1 MKKYKSIFLSD
12 IHLGSQHCKS
22 KQLFNMLQK
31 VEAKNLF
38 LVGDIITQNA
48 KADNKDIEKFIEIIN
63 SKDWNIVY
71 ILGNH
76 EKDRIHPLIELNPQN
91 PLKTYHYYIY
101 KNGKQNIYL
110 THGDS
115 FHNKDIFNRI
125 LKFTLTRVKKTAQKI
140 EDKKYRGEA
149 STLYHKKVKP
159 IAQKYL
165 HNSYINYL
173 TKLAKKNNC
182 QSTICGHI
190 HLPEVIKTKKAL
202 YLNCGDWV
210 NHSSY
215 IVEEFN
221 GEFKLI
227 TLKNIIN

>member
-12 IHLGSQHCKS
+12 IHLGSQHCQS
-22 KQLFNMLQK
+22 KKLFRVLEK
-31 VEAKNLF
+31 LEAKNLF

-48 KADNKDIEKFIEIIN
+48 KADNSDIEKFIEIIN
-63 SKDWNIVY
+63 SKNWNIIY

-76 EKDRIHPLIELNPQN
+76 EKDRRAPLINLSPNN
-91 PLKTYHYYIY
+91 PLKTYNHYIY
-101 KNGKQNIYL
+101 NSGKQKIYI

-125 LKFTLTRVKKTAQKI
+125 LKFTLSKIKKTAQKI
-140 EDKKYRGEA
+140 EDNKRRGSA
-149 STLYHKKVKP
+149 STLYHKRVKP

-165 HNSYINYL
+165 HKSYVKYL
-173 TKLAKKNNC
+173 TTLAHSNSC
-182 QSTICGHI
+182 QSVICGHI
-190 HLPEVIKTKKAL
+190 HLPELIKTQKAT

-221 GEFKLI
+221 GELKLI
-227 TLKNIIN
+227 EL

>member
-12 IHLGSQHCKS
+12 IHLGSQHCKT
-22 KQLFNMLQK
+22 KKLFTMLQK
-31 VEAKNLF
+31 IEAKNLF

-48 KADNKDIEKFIEIIN
+48 NSNNKDIEKFIEIIN
-63 SKDWNIVY
+63 SKDWNIIY

-76 EKDRIHPLIELNPQN
+76 EKDTIAPLIELSPQN
-91 PLKTYHYYIY
+91 PLKTYRQYIY
-101 KNGKQNIYL
+101 HNGKQNIYL

-115 FHNKDIFNRI
+115 FHSKDIFNKI
-125 LKFTLTRVKKTAQKI
+125 LKLTLSKIKKTAQKI
-140 EDKKYRGEA
+140 EDKKCRGNA

-173 TKLAKKNNC
+173 TTLAKKNNC
-182 QSTICGHI
+182 QITICGHI
-190 HLPEVIKTKKAL
+190 HLPEVIKTQKAT

-221 GEFKLI
+221 GELRLI
-227 TLKNIIN
+227 EIP